1 MYFDRKWQVDA
12 ANSIAPQEEVHILPH
27 YANGRRKR
35 LITDLQISSLP
46 VWFTFKATYIV
57 LIYKI
62 PT

>member
-12 ANSIAPQEEVHILPH
+12 VNSTAPQEEIHILPH
-27 YANGRRKR
+27 YANDRRKR
-35 LITDLQISSLP
+35 LIIDSQISSLP
-46 VWFTFKATYIV
+46 VWFTLKATYIV